1 MTDLNNKEEFACLY
15 EQVSDLEIIRNSV
28 DEDEPKDKAEKSPFR
43 LIGGI
48 QVRESGDE

>member
-1 MTDLNNKEEFACLY
+1 MTDLNNPEEFACLY
-15 EQVSDLEIIRNSV
+15 EQVYDLEQIRNAV
-28 DEDEPKDKAEKSPFR
+28 DEDEPKKDVDPYPFK